1 MLEAPL
7 TEEPCDAVVVE
18 ATSAPRL
25 APAALAWREVV
36 DNPWLVLATLFFVTA
51 ALGLPLLWI
60 SRGFSR
66 GWKIILTFAVL
77 AWTALVLWIFVLV
90 MAWSYGQIAEAV
102 AKW

>member
-1 MLEAPL
+1 MLEAPS
-7 TEEPCDAVVVE
+7 TEEPCDAVLVE
-18 ATSAPRL
+18 
-25 APAALAWREVV
+25 PAAASSVSPAPIAWREVV

-66 GWKIILTFAVL
+66 GWKISLTFAVL
-77 AWTALVLWIFVLV
+77 AWTALVLWIFALI